1 MVAYCCT
8 HRRNIFWKSNAHLKM
23 YHHQSLELK
32 WAAEKIAVEYKRQ
45 CKQKRSESCT
55 FCNQDGRKH
64 RRSRQGTPF
73 HMTRTHT
80 VVEKADDITSRLLQ
94 TFTFSFLH
102 CCLTLTG
109 PKHTVLA
116 DFCNFLLV
124 LLYVCLTTIWWAY
137 NLEWFWFFGFDSIAV
152 GL

>member
-1 MVAYCCT
+1 MAYCCT
-8 HRRNIFWKSNAHLKM
+8 HRRNFFFWESNAHPKM

-45 CKQKRSESCT
+45 CKQERSESCT

-64 RRSRQGTPF
+64 RRSRQGRPF

-102 CCLTLTG
+102 CCLMLIVAACAQTCIL
-109 PKHTVLA
+109 HIVRR
-116 DFCNFLLV
+116 LLQCFSLFIV
-124 LLYVCLTTIWWAY
+124 MYC
-137 NLEWFWFFGFDSIAV
+137 
-152 GL
+152 

>member
-1 MVAYCCT
+1 VAYCCT

-64 RRSRQGTPF
+64 RRSRQGRPF
-73 HMTRTHT
+73 HILTRTHT
-80 VVEKADDITSRLLQ
+80 VVDKADDITSRLLQ

-102 CCLTLTG
+102 CCLMLIVAACAQTCIL
-109 PKHTVLA
+109 HIVRRLLQ
-116 DFCNFLLV
+116 CFLLLCTADAAIFV
-124 LLYVCLTTIWWAY
+124 VVVIFRLY
-137 NLEWFWFFGFDSIAV
+137 
-152 GL
+152 